1 MGHRLIKIGHKK
13 MEWQQIINLV
23 AGSVLAILGWF
34 ARQLWDAVQQL
45 KLDVHQIEVDLPSN
59 YVKRTDIDNRF
70 DKLENIL
77 ERIFDK
83 LDQKVDK

>member
-1 MGHRLIKIGHKK
+1 
-13 MEWQQIINLV
+13 
-23 AGSVLAILGWF
+23 
-34 ARQLWDAVQQL
+34 VQQL
-45 KLDVHQIEVDLPSN
+45 KRDVHQIEVDLPSN